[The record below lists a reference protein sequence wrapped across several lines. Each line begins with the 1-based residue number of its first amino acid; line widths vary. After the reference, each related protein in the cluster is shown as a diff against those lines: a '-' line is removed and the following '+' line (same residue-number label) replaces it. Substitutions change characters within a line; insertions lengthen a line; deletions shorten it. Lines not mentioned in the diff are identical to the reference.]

1 MIGAGFI
8 LGLAGSL
15 HCVGMCGP
23 LAVAVPN
30 MYVRKVNKWF
40 SAFLYHLGRAFTYAI
55 FGLIFGALGKS
66 FSLAGMQSWVSI
78 AAGVV
83 MIVMGIIPFFQSAFE
98 KFFTKVFYRLKINS
112 LRSKLLQKPRNPI
125 FIVLLGS
132 LNGLLPCGL
141 VYVALAGALGTGNP
155 MMGAAFMFVFGL
167 GTLPALY
174 LLSVGGR
181 YAMSLKGFN
190 ASKVISSI
198 TIIVGLLFV
207 LRGADL
213 GIRFISPKYEALK
226 VKEAAIKPD
235 ETPGGCCTA
244 PRESDSDAHRC
255 H

>member
-1 MIGAGFI
+1 MIGAGFM

-23 LAVAVPN
+23 LAMAVPGL
-30 MYVRKVNKWF
+30 YSGKINKWLG
-40 SAFLYHLGRAFTYAI
+40 AFLYHIGRSFTYAI

-66 FSLAGMQSWVSI
+66 ISLAGMQSWVSI
-78 AAGVV
+78 LAGAI
-83 MIVMGIIPFFQSAFE
+83 MIVMGLIPFFQSAFE

-112 LRSKLLQKPRNPI
+112 LRNKLLQKPRNPF

-155 MMGAAFMFVFGL
+155 ILGAAFMFVFGL

-181 YAMSLKGFN
+181 YALSLKGFN
-190 ASKVISSI
+190 AARIISSI
-198 TIIVGLLFV
+198 TIIVGLIFV

-213 GIRFISPKYEALK
+213 GIRFISPKHEALK
-226 VKEAAIKPD
+226 VKEATVKAQAA
-235 ETPGGCCTA
+235 PGSCCTA
-244 PRESDSDAHRC
+244 PKENDSSAHEC